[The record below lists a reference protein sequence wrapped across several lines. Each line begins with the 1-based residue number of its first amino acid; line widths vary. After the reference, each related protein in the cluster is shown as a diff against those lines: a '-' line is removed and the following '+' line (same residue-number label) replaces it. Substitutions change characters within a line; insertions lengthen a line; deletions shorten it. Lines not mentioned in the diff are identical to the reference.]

1 MTMSKDLFLSI
12 LSMDA
17 YNRGY
22 NPGIAGLAETGAI
35 GNATLITRADLGVPV
50 GDFAAWQ
57 AASFYGLAY
66 KLTEAVGT
74 LANTIAAGRTI
85 ISDSAPDQHG

>member
-22 NPGIAGLAETGAI
+22 NPGIAGLSSSGAI
-35 GNATLITRADLGVPV
+35 GNATITSESDTAPNSEGVN
-50 GDFAAWQ
+50 
-57 AASFYGLAY
+57 ASFYGLAY
-66 KLTEAVGT
+66 KLTQAVGT
-74 LANTIAAGRTI
+74 PDNLIAAGTTI
-85 ISDSAPDQHG
+85 ISYRGTDHSA